1 MESSPTKSCRSF
13 DNHTTATESWVDLR
27 VVAKHIGFGYQTTR
41 RLAIAGKIP
50 AKAYKFGKKTYWRC
64 RLSDVDDAI
73 KSGRAQ

>member
-1 MESSPTKSCRSF
+1 M
-13 DNHTTATESWVDLR
+13 DLR

-64 RLSDVDDAI
+64 RLSDVDEAI

>member
-1 MESSPTKSCRSF
+1 MSLQLVEPQVA
-13 DNHTTATESWVDLR
+13 TAEAEKWVDLR

-64 RLSDVDDAI
+64 RLSDVDEFI

>member
-1 MESSPTKSCRSF
+1 MEATQTKSCRSF

-41 RLAIAGKIP
+41 RRVMTGELPGKP
-50 AKAYKFGKKTYWRC
+50 FKCGKKTYWRC